1 MIFIAFGYDGSVR
14 IKADLNHSPFDRG
27 LFSMTKQVDKFS
39 VTLKK
44 LASTVALAFGTAAII
59 NFGKEAV
66 KAASSLNDAW
76 MGLES
81 IVSGQGKSFS
91 KAKSFIQDYI
101 SDGLVPLENAVTAYK
116 NLAARGYSTE
126 QIEKTLVALKDAA
139 AFGRQASYSLGE
151 AVSTATEG
159 LKNENSILVDNA
171 GVTKNVAKMWDEY
184 AKSIGT
190 TANNLTQEQ
199 KIQAEVNGILNET
212 RFQTGDAA
220 KLVNTYSGQIALLGY
235 NFQNLKVQVGNALIP
250 IAQAV
255 LPGINAIIAALT
267 KLATVFAQVTA
278 LLFGKSS
285 EVKTT
290 SGIASSAG
298 AAADATDKLADATE
312 GAGGAAKQAAKD
324 MKGVLAG
331 FDELNLLADNAAS
344 NVGDAA
350 GKISAETPEIEIPSY
365 ESEIEEVDQLGEA
378 FQSLGELFV
387 KALDDILAGMP
398 AFRAALLEFAGNF
411 NEFNQKLYDAFTFPG
426 VKERVEQLGR
436 ELAEAFNDLVTAI
449 DWELWGRKLG
459 AGLNLGLQFL
469 TEYIYTFDWIGLG
482 TRLAEFI
489 NGLVYEVD
497 WYDFGRLLWAQ
508 FKIGLET
515 FAGFIAGLDMPALAQ
530 AASNIIMGFFNS
542 MQETIA
548 NIDWSA
554 IGRQIAEFLN
564 NIDWVGVIT
573 SIAGVL
579 QEIVSAGLELVSGF
593 IQNADPEILIAAIA
607 FFAGFLVK
615 KVIST
620 VVAPLA
626 KELVASVIKQIA
638 EAITASGF
646 FEIIG
651 TIGKSIA
658 GIATILAGVSLAV
671 TSFVSMWNEG
681 FSWAKEAVML
691 LGVALTA
698 VGAIILGAPALVAGV
713 IAGIVATVATAVIVI
728 KDHWEEVKEA
738 FSALMEHIS
747 QVVDSIKEKLQEWF
761 DKMKEGWD
769 TYIKPVLDNII
780 EKFKEVVEKNIK
792 PLIEQAVKLIENV
805 QKVVKALWD
814 NVLVPFL
821 EWLSGKMWQGIA
833 TVLEHIG
840 NAVLTAIETI
850 SGIITG
856 LLEVLN
862 DVIDFLTGVFTLNF
876 EKTFNGIKEIVSG
889 AIKIVSNI
897 IKGFIDLVKNAV
909 DALLDFIGVS
919 NKASNASP
927 PSSYRGSGF
936 SPRNVSPRMAVSDI
950 PNTYSLPRLANGAVI
965 PPNQQFA
972 AVLGDQRSGMNIE
985 APLKTIE
992 QAVRNV
998 MGESGFGGEINITVE
1013 SVLDGKVI
1021 AKNVV
1026 KNINSMTRSS
1036 GKSPLYA

>member
-1 MIFIAFGYDGSVR
+1 MAFGYDGSVR

-27 LFSMTKQVDKFS
+27 LSSMTKQVDKFS

-59 NFGKEAV
+59 NFGKESINL
-66 KAASSLNDAW
+66 ASDIQEVQNVID
-76 MGLES
+76 
-81 IVSGQGKSFS
+81 VTFGQGAKQIEEF
-91 KAKSFIQDYI
+91 AKSAAEAY
-101 SDGLVPLENAVTAYK
+101 GLSE
-116 NLAARGYSTE
+116 LAAKQYTGTMGAMLKSSGLATSAAQEMSIALTGLAGDVASFYNLDTDTAFEKIRSGISGETE
-126 QIEKTLVALKDAA
+126 PLKQLGINMSVANLEAYALSK
-139 AFGRQASYSLGE
+139 GITKSY
-151 AVSTATEG
+151 
-159 LKNENSILVDNA
+159 NA
-171 GVTKNVAKMWDEY
+171 M
-184 AKSIGT
+184 S
-190 TANNLTQEQ
+190 
-199 KIQAEVNGILNET
+199 QAEQVLLRYNYLLSVTTDAQGDFARTSDSFANQIRILQLNFDQL
-212 RFQTGDAA
+212 R
-220 KLVNTYSGQIALLGY
+220 IA
-235 NFQNLKVQVGNALIP
+235 VGNALIP

-278 LLFGKSS
+278 LLFGKSP
-285 EVKTT
+285 EVKAA

-344 NVGDAA
+344 SVGDAA
-350 GKISAETPEIEIPSY
+350 GGISAETPEIEIPSY

-449 DWELWGRKLG
+449 DWDLWGRKLG

-469 TEYIYTFDWIGLG
+469 TEYIYTFDWISLG

-489 NGLVYEVD
+489 NGLIYEVD
-497 WYDFGRLLWAQ
+497 WYDFGRLLWTQ

-515 FAGFIAGLDMPALAQ
+515 FAGFITGLDMPALAQ

-573 SIAGVL
+573 SIAGAL
-579 QEIVSAGLELVSGF
+579 QEMVDAGLELVSGF
-593 IQNADPEILIAAIA
+593 IQNADPEILVGAIA
-607 FFAGFLVK
+607 VLAGFLVK
-615 KVIST
+615 KVISA
-620 VVAPLA
+620 VVVPFAR
-626 KELVASVIKQIA
+626 ELVSSVIKQIA
-638 EAITASGF
+638 ESITASGF

-658 GIATILAGVSLAV
+658 GIATILAGVSLSV

-691 LGVALTA
+691 LGTALTA

-713 IAGIVATVATAVIVI
+713 IAGIVAAVATAVIVI

-738 FSALMEHIS
+738 FSALMEHIT
-747 QVVDSIKEKLQEWF
+747 QIIDSIKEKLQEWF

-780 EKFKEVVEKNIK
+780 EKFKEVVENNIK

-805 QKVVKALWD
+805 QTVVKALWD
-814 NVLVPFL
+814 NVLAPFL
-821 EWLSGKMWQGIA
+821 EWLSGKMWKGIA
-833 TVLEHIG
+833 SVLESIG
-840 NAVLTAIETI
+840 NAVLTTIETI

-862 DVIDFLTGVFTLNF
+862 GVIDFLTGVFTLNF

-889 AIKIVSNI
+889 AIKIVSSI
-897 IKGFIDLVKNAV
+897 IEGFIDLVKNAI

-919 NKASNASP
+919 DKASNANP
-927 PSSYRGSGF
+927 PSGYRGGGF
-936 SPRNVSPRMAVSDI
+936 SSRNASTRMAVADI

-998 MGESGFGGEINITVE
+998 MGESGFDKDIVINLTAE
-1013 SVLDGKVI
+1013 MDG
-1021 AKNVV
+1021 NVV
-1026 KNINSMTRSS
+1026 TKTVVRRINSMTRSS